1 MLSKPAGLV
10 NHASALSLELLTNR
24 PRIFAAAHFADF
36 ARNSRQL
43 PACLAARDLE
53 FDHANVIR
61 FLRTTESRVE
71 FAFRGCGSTFTAAH
85 KFANPSVVPLCD
97 DIETS
102 GANLSHR
109 AVTIVVE
116 NNDYRIKPEANYR
129 REFGAGHLEGAIA
142 HQDIGA

>member
-1 MLSKPAGLV
+1 MFRVAARSLKKNNRRTAIAGSEHGV
-10 NHASALSLELLTNR
+10 SEHHGPGRRPNAFEASWTCESSFRLFPKSCSRIGT
-24 PRIFAAAHFADF
+24 RIFAAAHFADF

-85 KFANPSVVPLCD
+85 KFAKPSV
-97 DIETS
+97 
-102 GANLSHR
+102 
-109 AVTIVVE
+109 
-116 NNDYRIKPEANYR
+116 
-129 REFGAGHLEGAIA
+129 
-142 HQDIGA
+142 